1 MDLKVTQNEEKN
13 MNFFMFLV
21 SVAVPIAAFGFVML
35 FLGGTAIDAIVLLMA
50 ITGVLVRV
58 FEKKLGKYAKYL
70 YVSIMPFWGVFVIG
84 IANDGKFGAM
94 TQAYFLWLILSIAYY
109 NISVVKVNAIVTL
122 VANII
127 GFIIFPSGYFKMH
140 SLVVWIFIGIV
151 FILAAVGSAII
162 AQRTCMLFGVVE
174 EKEKQ
179 VQNLLDNVKDA
190 FVNLKES
197 TDNIYNSLYNF
208 EESTQEI
215 ASSTEEISS
224 SAEVQIEEVNGSL
237 GIFKNLNEKIENSE
251 NRVNETVKNMNQ
263 LKAKNDEGI
272 AAISQLSKK
281 FDENIKSTKEASD
294 GVITLSQK
302 SSLIG
307 EIIDS
312 INQIAQ
318 QTNLLALNAAIE
330 AARAG
335 EAGKGFAVVADEI
348 NSLSAESSEATRKID
363 AILKDIIDTVEDTN
377 KIMEHNS
384 NIVEESHDKL
394 NDTIT
399 IFKTMLH
406 SSEEVI
412 QVTEVLKSEL
422 ANIVTIKD
430 NLLSAM
436 EKVESISKRSA
447 ETSTEISTSTEEQV
461 ASVDNILKS
470 LETVKSGMDSLS
482 EILSGN
488 EKE

>member
-1 MDLKVTQNEEKN
+1 MNLKVIQNEEKN

-21 SVAVPIAAFGFVML
+21 SIGVPIAALSFVIL
-35 FLGGTAIDAIVLLMA
+35 FLEGTAIDAIVLLMA
-50 ITGVLVRV
+50 ITGILVRV
-58 FEKKLGKYAKYL
+58 FEKKLGTYAKYV
-70 YVSIMPFWGVFVIG
+70 YVSIMPFWGVFVIC

-94 TQAYFLWLILSIAYY
+94 TQAYFLWLTLSIAYY
-109 NISVVKVNAIVTL
+109 NASVVKVNAIVTL
-122 VANII
+122 VANVL
-127 GFIIFPSGYFKMH
+127 GFIIFPTGYLKMH
-140 SLVVWIFIGIV
+140 SLIVWIFISIV
-151 FILAAVGSAII
+151 FVLSVLASAMI
-162 AQRTCMLFGVVE
+162 AQRSCTLFGVVE
-174 EKEKQ
+174 EKETQ
-179 VQNLLDNVKDA
+179 VEKLLSNVKNA
-190 FVNLKES
+190 FVRLKDS
-197 TDNIYNSLYNF
+197 TDNIYNSLHSF

-224 SAEVQIEEVNGSL
+224 SAEVQIKEVSGSL
-237 GIFKNLNEKIENSE
+237 GIFNNLDEKIQNSE
-251 NRVNETVKNMNQ
+251 NRVNETVRNMNQ
-263 LKAKNDEGI
+263 LKEKNDEGI
-272 AAISQLSKK
+272 TAISLLSEK
-281 FDENIKSTKEASD
+281 FNENIKSTKEASQ

-348 NSLSAESSEATRKID
+348 NSLSSESSEATRKID

-384 NIVEESHDKL
+384 NIVQESHDKL
-394 NDTIT
+394 KDTIS

-430 NLLSAM
+430 NLLAAM
-436 EKVESISKRSA
+436 EKVEEISKRSA

-470 LETVKSGMDSLS
+470 LETVKSGMDTLS
-482 EILSGN
+482 EILGGN
-488 EKE
+488 KG

>member
-70 YVSIMPFWGVFVIG
+70 YVSIMPFWGVFVMGIG
-84 IANDGKFGAM
+84 NDGKFGAM
-94 TQAYFLWLILSIAYY
+94 TQAYFLWLLLSIAYY
-109 NISVVKVNAIVTL
+109 NVSVVKVNAVVTL
-122 VANII
+122 VANLL
-127 GFIIFPSGYFKMH
+127 GFIIFPSGYLKLH
-140 SLVVWIFIGIV
+140 SLIVWIFIGIV
-151 FILAAVGSAII
+151 FLLSVIGSVMI
-162 AQRTCMLFGVVE
+162 AQRTCALFGVVE
-174 EKEKQ
+174 EKEKE

-190 FVNLKES
+190 FINLKES
-197 TDNIYNSLYNF
+197 TDNIYNSLHNF

-384 NIVEESHDKL
+384 NIVEESHNKL

-430 NLLSAM
+430 SLLSAM

-470 LETVKSGMDSLS
+470 LETVKSGMDRLS
-482 EILSGN
+482 EVLNGN
-488 EKE
+488 KG

>member
-1 MDLKVTQNEEKN
+1 MNLKVIQNEEKN

-21 SVAVPIAAFGFVML
+21 SMGIPIAAFAFVML
-35 FLGGTAIDAIVLLMA
+35 FLQGTAIDAIVLLMTA
-50 ITGVLVRV
+50 TGIFVRI

-70 YVSIMPFWGVFVIG
+70 YVSIMPFWGVFVLGIG
-84 IANDGKFGAM
+84 NDGRFGAM
-94 TQAYFLWLILSIAYY
+94 TQAYFLWLMLSIAYY
-109 NISVVKVNAIVTL
+109 DVSVVKINAIVTL

-127 GFIIFPSGYFKMH
+127 GFIIFPTGYLKMH

-151 FILAAVGSAII
+151 FVLAVIGSAMI
-162 AQRTCMLFGVVE
+162 AQRSCTLFGIVE
-174 EKEKQ
+174 EKETQ
-179 VQNLLDNVKDA
+179 VENLLNNVKEA
-190 FVNLKES
+190 FISLKES
-197 TDNIYNSLYNF
+197 TDNIYSSLHNF

-215 ASSTEEISS
+215 ASSTEEISN

-237 GIFKNLNEKIENSE
+237 GIFNNLNEKIENSE

-263 LKAKNDEGI
+263 LKVKNDEGI
-272 AAISQLSKK
+272 AAISELSRK

-294 GVITLSQK
+294 GVVTLSQK

-384 NIVEESHDKL
+384 NIVEESHNKL

-399 IFKTMLH
+399 IFETMLH

-412 QVTEVLKSEL
+412 QVTDVLKAEL
-422 ANIVTIKD
+422 ANIVAIKD
-430 NLLSAM
+430 NLLAAM
-436 EKVESISKRSA
+436 EKVEAISKRSA
-447 ETSTEISTSTEEQV
+447 ETSAEISTSTEEQV

-470 LETVKSGMDSLS
+470 LETVKSGMDRLS
-482 EILSGN
+482 GVLSGN
-488 EKE
+488 EG